1 MTHLLLTILGPLST
15 LSHAAVQARRRGS
28 WRGVQWVGGNAW
40 ECRSQARHFCN
51 LAFPGLKQRFSPRKR
66 TLPGR
71 KRVLST
77 GTQPVNVNLVKIT
90 TCLEIQG
97 TAAKM
102 KGATDFC
109 RGPMDF
115 FYRSHYLKSHFNP
128 FDHGIGRSPAPS
140 DVRSSLM
147 QIDFM
152 ESFLAVADKR
162 ECRHVFFFFTKIS
175 PCPNGEGRLLQL
187 WTHPFCVY
195 KNGHHKNV
203 PNWTKRPPAL

>member
-1 MTHLLLTILGPLST
+1 MATAMTHLLLTILGPLST

-28 WRGVQWVGGNAW
+28 WQGLKRVGGNAW
-40 ECRSQARHFCN
+40 ECRSHARHFCN

-90 TCLEIQG
+90 TCLEIQE

-115 FYRSHYLKSHFNP
+115 FTVPTTLNHTLTPLIMVSDERRSH
-128 FDHGIGRSPAPS
+128 APS

-162 ECRHVFFFFTKIS
+162 ECRHVFFLHE
-175 PCPNGEGRLLQL
+175 N
-187 WTHPFCVY
+187 
-195 KNGHHKNV
+195 
-203 PNWTKRPPAL
+203 

>member
-1 MTHLLLTILGPLST
+1 MATAMTHLLLTLLGPLST
-15 LSHAAVQARRRGS
+15 LSHAAVQARRLGS
-28 WRGVQWVGGNAW
+28 WRGFQWVGGNAW

-51 LAFPGLKQRFSPRKR
+51 LAFPGLKQRSPRER

-109 RGPMDF
+109 RGPRDF
-115 FYRSHYLKSHFNP
+115 FTVPTTLNHTLTPLIMVSD
-128 FDHGIGRSPAPS
+128 DH
-140 DVRSSLM
+140 L
-147 QIDFM
+147 
-152 ESFLAVADKR
+152 
-162 ECRHVFFFFTKIS
+162 
-175 PCPNGEGRLLQL
+175 
-187 WTHPFCVY
+187 
-195 KNGHHKNV
+195 
-203 PNWTKRPPAL
+203 PPQTFALP